1 MDILAAETGWVLG
14 NWGANGRELPDA
26 APDIPADTDLQIVML
41 GTNDL
46 LQGRRPA
53 TAERMERFL
62 TGLELARGKIPL
74 FALPSRS
81 PREWVPGQML
91 IAASRTFAG
100 AAGPLPG
107 GGTSPRPMT
116 VCHFAEQGTGAPA
129 GISPHETHHSPAPCA
144 CWREPSMENRCRP
157 ERAAAAPAGYGDIS
171 KSGRGLMERCP
182 EH

>member
-46 LQGRRPA
+46 LQGRRPKA

-74 FALPSRS
+74 FAP
-81 PREWVPGQML
+81 
-91 IAASRTFAG
+91 
-100 AAGPLPG
+100 
-107 GGTSPRPMT
+107 
-116 VCHFAEQGTGAPA
+116 
-129 GISPHETHHSPAPCA
+129 
-144 CWREPSMENRCRP
+144 
-157 ERAAAAPAGYGDIS
+157 
-171 KSGRGLMERCP
+171 
-182 EH
+182 

>member
-26 APDIPADTDLQIVML
+26 APDIPADTDLLTV
-41 GTNDL
+41 
-46 LQGRRPA
+46 A

-100 AAGPLPG
+100 CCRTLAG
-107 GGTSPRPMT
+107 RWN
-116 VCHFAEQGTGAPA
+116 V
-129 GISPHETHHSPAPCA
+129 SPAYDGVPLRGAGAQGPC
-144 CWREPSMENRCRP
+144 RRDF
-157 ERAAAAPAGYGDIS
+157 AP
-171 KSGRGLMERCP
+171 
-182 EH
+182 

>member
-46 LQGRRPA
+46 LQGRRPKA

-62 TGLELARGKIPL
+62 TSLELARGKIPL

-81 PREWVPGQML
+81 PGEWVPGQML
-91 IAASRTFAG
+91 G
-100 AAGPLPG
+100 AALHKPPAGFADIPISRRSRSGPL
-107 GGTSPRPMT
+107 
-116 VCHFAEQGTGAPA
+116 
-129 GISPHETHHSPAPCA
+129 
-144 CWREPSMENRCRP
+144 WRHRFS
-157 ERAAAAPAGYGDIS
+157 
-171 KSGRGLMERCP
+171 
-182 EH
+182 H

>member
-46 LQGRRPA
+46 LQGRRPKA

-62 TGLELARGKIPL
+62 TSLELARGKIPL
-74 FALPSRS
+74 LALPSRS
-81 PREWVPGQML
+81 PGEWVPGQML

-100 AAGPLPG
+100 CCRTLAG
-107 GGTSPRPMT
+107 RWN
-116 VCHFAEQGTGAPA
+116 V
-129 GISPHETHHSPAPCA
+129 SPAYDGVPLRGAGAQGPCH
-144 CWREPSMENRCRP
+144 RDF
-157 ERAAAAPAGYGDIS
+157 AP
-171 KSGRGLMERCP
+171 
-182 EH
+182 

>member
-26 APDIPADTDLQIVML
+26 APDIPADTDLLIVML

-46 LQGRRPA
+46 LQGRRPKA

-81 PREWVPGQML
+81 PREWVPHCRFPDL
-91 IAASRTFAG
+91 RRVLPDPCRAVER
-100 AAGPLPG
+100 LPG
-107 GGTSPRPMT
+107 
-116 VCHFAEQGTGAPA
+116 
-129 GISPHETHHSPAPCA
+129 
-144 CWREPSMENRCRP
+144 
-157 ERAAAAPAGYGDIS
+157 
-171 KSGRGLMERCP
+171 L
-182 EH
+182 

>member
-26 APDIPADTDLQIVML
+26 APDIPADTDL
-41 GTNDL
+41 
-46 LQGRRPA
+46 LQGRRPKA

-81 PREWVPGQML
+81 PGEWVPGQML

-100 AAGPLPG
+100 CCRTLAG
-107 GGTSPRPMT
+107 RWN
-116 VCHFAEQGTGAPA
+116 V
-129 GISPHETHHSPAPCA
+129 SPAYDGVPLRGAGAQGPC
-144 CWREPSMENRCRP
+144 RRDF
-157 ERAAAAPAGYGDIS
+157 AP
-171 KSGRGLMERCP
+171 
-182 EH
+182 

>member
-26 APDIPADTDLQIVML
+26 APDIPADTDLLIVML

-46 LQGRRPA
+46 LQGRRPKA

-81 PREWVPGQML
+81 PGEWVPGQML
-91 IAASRTFAG
+91 IAASRTLAGRWNVSPAYDGVPLRGAG
-100 AAGPLPG
+100 AQGPC
-107 GGTSPRPMT
+107 RRD
-116 VCHFAEQGTGAPA
+116 FAP
-129 GISPHETHHSPAPCA
+129 
-144 CWREPSMENRCRP
+144 
-157 ERAAAAPAGYGDIS
+157 
-171 KSGRGLMERCP
+171 
-182 EH
+182 

>member
-14 NWGANGRELPDA
+14 
-26 APDIPADTDLQIVML
+26 TDLLIVML

-46 LQGRRPA
+46 LQGRRPKA

-100 AAGPLPG
+100 CCRTLAG
-107 GGTSPRPMT
+107 RWN
-116 VCHFAEQGTGAPA
+116 V
-129 GISPHETHHSPAPCA
+129 SPAYDGVPLRGAGAQGPCG
-144 CWREPSMENRCRP
+144 RDF
-157 ERAAAAPAGYGDIS
+157 AP
-171 KSGRGLMERCP
+171 
-182 EH
+182 

>member
-26 APDIPADTDLQIVML
+26 APDSPADTDLQIVML

-46 LQGRRPA
+46 LQGRRPKA

-62 TGLELARGKIPL
+62 TSLELARGKIPL

-81 PREWVPGQML
+81 PGEWVPGQML

-100 AAGPLPG
+100 CCRTLAG
-107 GGTSPRPMT
+107 RWN
-116 VCHFAEQGTGAPA
+116 V
-129 GISPHETHHSPAPCA
+129 SPAYDGVPLRGAGAQGPCH
-144 CWREPSMENRCRP
+144 RDF
-157 ERAAAAPAGYGDIS
+157 AP
-171 KSGRGLMERCP
+171 
-182 EH
+182 

>member
-26 APDIPADTDLQIVML
+26 APDIPADTDLLSV
-41 GTNDL
+41 
-46 LQGRRPA
+46 LQGRRPKA

-81 PREWVPGQML
+81 PGEWVPGQML

-100 AAGPLPG
+100 CCRTLAG
-107 GGTSPRPMT
+107 RWN
-116 VCHFAEQGTGAPA
+116 V
-129 GISPHETHHSPAPCA
+129 SPAYDGVPLRGAGAQGPC
-144 CWREPSMENRCRP
+144 RRDF
-157 ERAAAAPAGYGDIS
+157 AP
-171 KSGRGLMERCP
+171 
-182 EH
+182 

>member
-26 APDIPADTDLQIVML
+26 APDIPADTDLLIVML

-46 LQGRRPA
+46 LQGRRPKA

-91 IAASRTFAG
+91 IAASRSRGT
-100 AAGPLPG
+100 GPLPPG
-107 GGTSPRPMT
+107 FRPMKRI
-116 VCHFAEQGTGAPA
+116 VPRHRAPA
-129 GISPHETHHSPAPCA
+129 GGNHQ
-144 CWREPSMENRCRP
+144 WENRCRP

>member
-1 MDILAAETGWVLG
+1 MKVICFGDSNTYGYDPRGYFGGRYEGGSRWVNILAAETGWTICNMG
-14 NWGANGRELPDA
+14 ENGREIPSA
-26 APDIPADTDLQIVML
+26 APAFLTETDLLIVML

-46 LQGRRPA
+46 LQGRRPKA

-100 AAGPLPG
+100 CCRTLAG
-107 GGTSPRPMT
+107 RWN
-116 VCHFAEQGTGAPA
+116 V
-129 GISPHETHHSPAPCA
+129 SPAYDGVPLRGAGAQGPC
-144 CWREPSMENRCRP
+144 RRDF
-157 ERAAAAPAGYGDIS
+157 AP
-171 KSGRGLMERCP
+171 
-182 EH
+182 